1 MPSRRTAL
9 GAIAGGLIW
18 PFQRTSAQNPRQILI
33 VGAGV
38 AGLSA
43 ARHLARA
50 GVAVTVLE
58 ARGQVGGRVLTERA
72 SLGFP
77 CDLGAG
83 WIHGPEGGNPITE
96 LATEAK
102 APTFLTKDE
111 SVRVF
116 DARGQDVT
124 ADQLGARGDG
134 KFRELLEEVS
144 TATES
149 SGDVGQSLWDAIRA
163 ANRNAVTDPYILYP
177 LSAYTEFDA
186 GGPLEKLSAAHWQDD
201 EKFPGKDVI
210 FPNGYDAIPNLLAQQ
225 AVAAGAVIHLQT
237 IVTAINHG
245 GRTVTVSTDKGDFTG
260 AAVICTLPLGVLK
273 AGKVKFT
280 PDLPSRHKTSIA
292 KLGNGSINKIF
303 AKFDTAFWPT
313 DTQYFG
319 YHSPVR
325 GMLNYWMS
333 YRTFSDLNCLVGICM
348 GDAGAR
354 VDAMTDAQA
363 KEEVSK
369 TLRAMF
375 GSKATPPSA
384 VVCSRWNTDP
394 FALGAYSFTAA
405 GASAND
411 FAQLARPGGDRLLFA
426 GEHTSEKYRATVH
439 GAFLTGVRA
448 GKAAQS
454 L

>member
-1 MPSRRTAL
+1 MRRRSAL
-9 GAIAGGLIW
+9 GVLAGGTAWSIGLA
-18 PFQRTSAQNPRQILI
+18 RAQNPKQIII

-38 AGLSA
+38 AGLAA

-50 GVAVTVLE
+50 GVSVTVLE
-58 ARGQVGGRVLTERA
+58 ARAQVGGRVLTDRA

-77 CDLGAG
+77 CDLGAR

-96 LATEAK
+96 LALEAK
-102 APTFLTKDE
+102 APTFLTRDE

-116 DARGQDVT
+116 DAQGADVT
-124 ADQLGARGDG
+124 ADQFGARGD
-134 KFRELLEEVS
+134 KRFRALLEQVA

-149 SGDVGQSLWDAIRA
+149 AGDEGKSLWDAIREID
-163 ANRNAVTDPYILYP
+163 RSAVNDPYILYP

-210 FPNGYDAIPNLLAQQ
+210 FPSGYDAIPNLLAQQ
-225 AVAAGAVIHLQT
+225 AMQAGAQIRLETV
-237 IVTAINHG
+237 VSAIDHG
-245 GRTVTVSTDKGDFTG
+245 GRMVTVSTNKGDFTG
-260 AAVICTLPLGVLK
+260 AAVICTLPLGILK

-280 PDLPSRHKTSIA
+280 PELPSRHRNSIA
-292 KLGNGSINKIF
+292 KLGNGTINKIF

-313 DTQYFG
+313 DIQYFG
-319 YHSPVR
+319 HHAPVR

-333 YRTFSDLNCLVGICM
+333 YRTFSDINCLVGICM

-354 VDAMTDAQA
+354 VDSMTDAQA
-363 KEEVSK
+363 KDAVAKSVR
-369 TLRAMF
+369 TMF
-375 GSKATPPSA
+375 GAKATAPTA
-384 VVCSRWNTDP
+384 VVCSRWNADP

-405 GASAND
+405 GASADD
-411 FAQLARPGGDRLLFA
+411 FAQLARAGSNRLLFA

-439 GAFLTGVRA
+439 GAFLTGLRA
-448 GKAAQS
+448 GRAAQS
-454 L
+454 V